1 MRQRWLASLRGKI
14 IHMNKPVE
22 VQAAAMTGAE
32 AVVEMLKAHGV
43 EVIFGLCGDTSL
55 PLYDAL
61 HRLPHGMRHVLTR
74 DERHAAYM
82 ADGYARVTGKVG
94 VCEGP
99 SGGGATYLLPGLV
112 EANESSVPVLGINT
126 DVSVSSRGRFTL
138 TELDQGALMKPLTKW
153 NSVLNRSADIPRTLR
168 AAFEAMTTG
177 RPGAAHIAL
186 PFDVQNGPVER
197 SEVWA
202 DPTLGAFPSRRTA
215 PDASFV
221 ALAAKLL
228 RGTKNPLF
236 ICGGGVVLSNAE
248 SELVELAEK
257 LAAPVAT
264 TVSGKGSIDERC
276 AHSVGVVGSNGGT
289 PQTRAI
295 VDAADV
301 IVFVGCRAGSV
312 TTERWRHPAPGRA
325 RIIHID
331 VDPGV
336 PGTNYK
342 VDVPIIGDARLALA
356 ALNEAVE
363 EREGD
368 LSFVDSKKRDKFA
381 AFEALAA
388 SSDTPIRPERV
399 VAELGRVLD
408 HDAIVVADP
417 GTPCPYFS
425 AFHIVKGS
433 GRRFFSNRAHG
444 ALGYALAASVGAHIG
459 RAHVKTVAV
468 MGDGSFGMC
477 VGELETV
484 VRLKLPI
491 TFIVISNAVY
501 GWIKAGQKSGY
512 GQRYFSVDF
521 GVTDHAKVAEAFGV
535 RSWRVSSPSDLSNA
549 LKQAIEHG
557 GPSLVDIVCQPL
569 HEAKAPV
576 SEWVA

>member
-1 MRQRWLASLRGKI
+1 V
-14 IHMNKPVE
+14 NKAVE
-22 VQAAAMTGAE
+22 MATLTGAE

-61 HRLPHGMRHVLTR
+61 SRNSLKHVLTR

-99 SGGGATYLLPGLV
+99 SGGGATYILPGLV
-112 EANESSVPVLGINT
+112 EANESSVPILAINT
-126 DVSVSSRGRFTL
+126 DVSVSSRGKFTL
-138 TELDQGALMKPLTKW
+138 TELDQRALMKPLTKW
-153 NSVLNRSADIPRTLR
+153 NAVLDRSADIPRTIR
-168 AAFEAMTTG
+168 AAFDAMTSG

-197 SEVWA
+197 SDVWA
-202 DPTLGAFPSRRTA
+202 DPTLGRYPSRRVA
-215 PDASFV
+215 PDAFFV
-221 ALAAKLL
+221 ELAAKLL
-228 RGTKNPLF
+228 RSCRQPLI
-236 ICGGGVVLSNAE
+236 ICGGGVVVSGAE
-248 SELVELAEK
+248 GELLELAEK
-257 LAAPVAT
+257 LSAPVAT

-276 AHSVGVVGSNGGT
+276 VHSVGVVGSNGGT
-289 PQTRAI
+289 PQTRAV

-325 RIIHID
+325 KIIHID
-331 VDPGV
+331 VDPAV
-336 PGTNYK
+336 PGRNYA
-342 VDVPIIGDARLALA
+342 VDVPLVGDARLTLS
-356 ALNEAVE
+356 ALNQELR
-363 EREGD
+363 ERKGD
-368 LSFVDSKKRDKFA
+368 LSFVEAQKREKFA
-381 AFEALAA
+381 AFGALAA
-388 SSDTPIRPERV
+388 SDDAPIKPERL
-399 VAELGRVLD
+399 VAELNRLLD
-408 HDAIVVADP
+408 PDAILVADP

-425 AFHIVKGS
+425 AFYQVRGT

-444 ALGYALAASVGAHIG
+444 ALGYALAAAVGAHLG
-459 RAHVKTVAV
+459 RPQVKTVAV

-484 VRLKLPI
+484 VRLGLPI
-491 TFIVISNAVY
+491 TFVVISNAVY
-501 GWIKAGQKSGY
+501 GWIKAGQKAGY
-512 GQRYFSVDF
+512 GERYFSVDF
-521 GVTDHAKVAEAFGV
+521 GITDHARVAEAFGV
-535 RSWRVSSPSDLSNA
+535 RSWRVLQPAGLEPA
-549 LKQAIEHG
+549 LKQALDHG
-557 GPSLVDIVCQPL
+557 GPALVDVVCQPL